1 MYGFVGA
8 DIDRSRNPSHQRSP
22 LLINSPWCTL
32 MTKKFDP
39 TDQNRTKEQLIS
51 ALAVVRSEM
60 ANLSKKLKHLKTKKI
75 DLSVGEIE
83 LWLRSII
90 NQAPGALAMF
100 DRQMRYLGV
109 SRRWLSDYNIG
120 ERDLVGLSHYDIFP
134 EIPDYW
140 KNIHRRALEG
150 EVLRAEEDRFERAD
164 GSVQYLRWEVRPWQI
179 SSGDIGGII
188 IYSEDI
194 TERKRMEETI
204 RASETE
210 MRALFA
216 AMTDVVFVSNSEGR
230 FLKIVD
236 TNPSLLYKPPEELLG
251 KTLHD
256 VFPRKQADFFLS
268 RLKKAL
274 RTQQPV
280 NFEYSLLIGDK
291 EFWFNATVSPMPNEK
306 TLMVARDITQRK
318 QAEQEIEQSRT
329 RIAWILEQVGIGTW
343 FNEFPFRHLNW
354 DKKTRELFFVSPD
367 AQPTIELFWNHLHEG
382 DHEPTQK
389 AVEEAIRNQTTYSI
403 EHRAVNAKTGE
414 VRWIRSIG
422 KASYSED
429 GTPTRFDGI
438 NYDITNYKQVEEAL
452 RASESQYRRLVE
464 TSNEGIWVIDNENHT
479 SFVNKRMAEMLGCTV
494 QEMSDSS
501 LFDFMDSDAEAVASS
516 NVERRRQGIAEQ
528 HDFEFRRKDGSHF
541 WGLVSTNPIHDESGR
556 YLGALAMI
564 TDITDRKR
572 TEEALRA
579 SEQRLH
585 LALDS
590 AYLILFE
597 WDIARNEVRRFVSKD
612 PALAPTSGRSG
623 TLEEL
628 LNMVHPE
635 DREQF
640 TANVFAPMQQN
651 EARYENEF
659 RIIHPDG
666 KVRWLHETGYFEYD
680 LHNRPIRLIGLS
692 QDITDQKMAEL
703 ELLQFNEKL
712 DQQVI
717 ERTALANAR
726 SKQLQALA
734 VELIEA
740 EEKERYRISG
750 LLHEDLQQLLAAARF
765 KLESKCRSDPD
776 LKQVQQ
782 LLEESISK
790 ARHMSHELSPM
801 VLHHSGLT
809 AAIKWLCLN
818 FREQFGLVIE
828 LEAQTSMQVESA
840 PSKVFI
846 FRAIQELLLN
856 IVKHAGVDTAKVK
869 IAKSGD
875 DLVIMVSDSGKG
887 FETSTMEAYTARTG
901 LGLMSLRER
910 ASYVGGSLTI
920 ESAPGKGSRFILRVP
935 IKMAGTAHPCAPE
948 TQVEDKTRHPAQTA
962 PSAAEQGIRVLFA
975 DDHKVMRQGLIRL
988 VAGKPG
994 ILVVGEA
1001 SNGREALEKVRLIK
1015 PDVVVMDIS
1024 MPEMGGIEATRHIKT
1039 ELPDVRVIGLSMHE
1053 DEHIA
1058 QVMRE
1063 AGAEASLSKTTS
1075 SAKLLKAIYGNDSS
1089 VQDIPPL
1096 ERR

>member
-1 MYGFVGA
+1 MA
-8 DIDRSRNPSHQRSP
+8 
-22 LLINSPWCTL
+22 
-32 MTKKFDP
+32 KKIDP
-39 TDQNRTKEQLIS
+39 TDQNKTKEQLIS

-60 ANLSKKLKHLKTKKI
+60 ANLSQKLKLRQLKTRKL
-75 DLSVGEIE
+75 DLSVGETE
-83 LWLRSII
+83 QWLRSIVD
-90 NQAPGALAMF
+90 QAPGSLAMF
-100 DRQMRYLGV
+100 DRQMRYMSV
-109 SRRWLSDYNIG
+109 SRRWLIDYKVG
-120 ERDLVGLSHYDIFP
+120 ERDLIGLSHYDVFP
-134 EIPDYW
+134 EMPDYW
-140 KNIHRRALEG
+140 KNIHRRALAG

-216 AMTDVVFVSNSEGR
+216 AMTDLIFVNNSEGR

-236 TNPSLLYKPPEELLG
+236 TSPSLLYKPPNALLG

-256 VFPRKQADFFLS
+256 VFPKEQADFFLN

-280 NFEYSLLIGDK
+280 NFEYSLLVANK
-291 EFWFNATVSPMPNEK
+291 ELWFNATVSPMSNQK
-306 TLMVARDITQRK
+306 TLMVARDITHRK
-318 QAEQEIEQSRT
+318 QAEHVIEQSRA
-329 RIAWILEQVGIGTW
+329 RMAWILEQVGIGTW
-343 FNEFPFRHLNW
+343 FNEFPFRRLNW
-354 DKKTRELFFVSPD
+354 DKKTRDLFFVPPE
-367 AQPTIELFWNHLHEG
+367 AEPTIELFWNHLHED
-382 DHEPTQK
+382 DHEPTQR

-403 EHRAVNAKTGE
+403 EHRAVNPKTGE

-422 KASYSED
+422 KATYSKD
-429 GTPTRFDGI
+429 GTPTHFDGI
-438 NYDITNYKQVEEAL
+438 NYDITHYKQAEEAL
-452 RASESQYRRLVE
+452 RASESRYRRLVE

-479 SFVNKRMAEMLGCTV
+479 SFVNKRMAEMLGCSV
-494 QEMSDSS
+494 QEMSGVS
-501 LFDFMDSDAEAVASS
+501 LFDFMDSDAEAMASS
-516 NVERRRQGIAEQ
+516 NVERRRQGITEQ
-528 HDFEFRRKDGSHF
+528 HDFKFRRKDGSHF
-541 WGLVSTNPIHDESGR
+541 WALVSTNPIHDERGN

-564 TDITDRKR
+564 TDITARKQ

-585 LALDS
+585 LALHS
-590 AYLILFE
+590 AYLI
-597 WDIARNEVRRFVSKD
+597 NES
-612 PALAPTSGRSG
+612 L
-623 TLEEL
+623 
-628 LNMVHPE
+628 
-635 DREQF
+635 DRQ
-640 TANVFAPMQQN
+640 VF
-651 EARYENEF
+651 
-659 RIIHPDG
+659 
-666 KVRWLHETGYFEYD
+666 
-680 LHNRPIRLIGLS
+680 
-692 QDITDQKMAEL
+692 
-703 ELLQFNEKL
+703 
-712 DQQVI
+712 
-717 ERTALANAR
+717 ERTALADAR

-740 EEKERYRISG
+740 EEQEKQRIAG

-765 KLESKCRSDPD
+765 KLESKRRLDPD
-776 LKQVQQ
+776 LKQVQN

-790 ARHMSHELSPM
+790 ARHMSRELSPA
-801 VLHHSGLT
+801 VLHHYDLK
-809 AAIKWLCLN
+809 AAIEWLCLN
-818 FREQFGLVIE
+818 VREQFGLTIE
-828 LEAQTSMQVESA
+828 LEAKTSMPVESA

-846 FRAIQELLLN
+846 FRAIQELLFN
-856 IVKHAGVDTAKVK
+856 IVKHAGVKTAKVK
-869 IAKSGD
+869 IEESGD
-875 DLVIMVSDSGKG
+875 ELVIRVSDPGKG
-887 FETSTMEAYTARTG
+887 FDTSALETFTGKTG

-910 ASYVGGSLTI
+910 ASYIGGGLTI
-920 ESAPGKGSRFILRVP
+920 ESAHGKGSRFILRVP
-935 IKMAGTAHPCAPE
+935 IKMAGTARPYAPG
-948 TQVEDKTRHPAQTA
+948 TQVEDKSHRPAETA
-962 PSAAEQGIRVLFA
+962 PSVAEQGIRVLFA

-1063 AGAEASLSKTTS
+1063 AGAEASLSKTAS
-1075 SAKLLKAIYGNDSS
+1075 SAKLLKAIYGTDSS
-1089 VQDIPPL
+1089 VQEDMPPS
-1096 ERR
+1096 RK